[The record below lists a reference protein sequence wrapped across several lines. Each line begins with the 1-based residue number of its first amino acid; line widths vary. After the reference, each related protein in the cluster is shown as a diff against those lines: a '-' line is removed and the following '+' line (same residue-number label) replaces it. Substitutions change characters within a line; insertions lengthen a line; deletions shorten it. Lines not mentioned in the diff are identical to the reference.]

1 MVRSERGLSTSSL
14 PFSRRV
20 LVGAGLAT
28 TGLWRLGA
36 SSAPALGA
44 RQEAASDPITWRLWL
59 LDAVDDL
66 RPAAPADP
74 PSSEM
79 DELLD
84 YQSQRTDETTATV
97 ARWGSGPAVIPWVEI
112 GLQLGDEFGLS
123 GPRDARAQ
131 ALLRTALYDTVLATL
146 DAQGAYAREAP
157 AVADS
162 RLTPIEGVTS
172 DGSSFP
178 SLHAAVAGAAS
189 TVLTYLFPDAE
200 SGRFDALAKE
210 AAESRLW
217 AGANYP
223 SDVEAGLTLGKAVGE
238 RAVAR
243 GQADGSDAQ
252 WDGSGRLTGEGS
264 WVPTPPNFVET
275 PVEPLGG
282 TWQTWVLPSG
292 DAVRPAPPPEYGS
305 PLWEAE
311 LEAVQ
316 EATSNRTLEQV
327 RIIEYWADK
336 GPFRSFTEYAL
347 DLIER
352 DGLDEAHTARALAL
366 MSVAQADAVIAVW
379 DAKYT
384 YWTERPIT
392 ADPDL
397 DMLLPTPPYPAYPSG
412 FSAVSGSA
420 AVVLAHLF
428 PRAEVDLL
436 ASAAEA
442 AAQRCW
448 SGIHFPLDDDI
459 GLQMGY
465 RVGRLIN
472 KFARDDGAE

>member
-1 MVRSERGLSTSSL
+1 MTSTDRDLSASFPSLSRRALVGSSL
-14 PFSRRV
+14 
-20 LVGAGLAT
+20 AAT
-28 TGLWRLGA
+28 ALWHLGTSPVLGA
-36 SSAPALGA
+36 Q
-44 RQEAASDPITWRLWL
+44 QEAVSDPTTWRTWL
-59 LDAVDDL
+59 LASVDEL

-74 PSSEM
+74 TSSEM

-84 YQSQRTDETTATV
+84 YQGRRMDETAAIV
-97 ARWGSGPAVIPWVEI
+97 MKWGSRPAVIPWVEM
-112 GLQLGDEFGLS
+112 GLDLAGEFGFS
-123 GPRDARAQ
+123 GPRTSRAQ

-146 DAQGAYAREAP
+146 DAQGAYPREMP
-157 AVADS
+157 SVADP
-162 RLTPIEGVTS
+162 RLTPMEGVDTNA
-172 DGSSFP
+172 SSFP
-178 SLHAAVAGAAS
+178 SLHAAVAGAAGA
-189 TVLTYLFPDAE
+189 VLPYLFPDAE
-200 SGRFDALAKE
+200 AGRFEPLVEE
-210 AAESRLW
+210 AATSRLW

-223 SDVEAGLTLGKAVGE
+223 SDVEAGLALGQAIGE

-243 GQADGSDAQ
+243 GKADGSDAK

-264 WVPTPPNFVET
+264 WEPTPPKFVEN

-305 PLWEAE
+305 PLWQAQ

-316 EATSNRTLEQV
+316 EATSSRTLEQV
-327 RIIEYWADK
+327 RIVQYWDVK

-352 DGLDEAHTARALAL
+352 DGLDDAHTARALAL

-379 DAKYT
+379 DSKYT
-384 YWTERPIT
+384 WWTERPIT
-392 ADPDL
+392 ADPNL
-397 DMLLPTPPYPAYPSG
+397 DMLLPTPPYPSYPSG
-412 FSAVSGSA
+412 FSAVVGSG

-436 ASAAEA
+436 ASAAEG

-448 SGIHFPLDDDI
+448 SGIHFPIDDDI
-459 GLQMGY
+459 GLEMGY
-465 RVGRLIN
+465 QVGRLVN
-472 KFARDDGAE
+472 TLARDDRAE